1 VSAYPLMLDGAAL
14 TALVVG
20 GGAVAARRTRALL
33 DAGATVQLVA
43 PRIDAAFASLD
54 GSRLTLTAREYTP
67 EDIGDATLV
76 IAATSSREVNARVAL
91 DARSRGR
98 LVNVVDAP
106 EEGNCTVP
114 ATHRAGDLVIAV
126 SAGGVPSIAA
136 RIRDSIADRYD
147 DAYANA
153 IAQLGSM
160 RASLLASGRRTRWT
174 ALVDDVISDDFCEM
188 VERGDL
194 EERVATWR

>member
-1 VSAYPLMLDGAAL
+1 MLDGASL

-33 DAGATVQLVA
+33 DAGATVRVVA
-43 PRIDAAFASLD
+43 PRIDAALALLEA
-54 GSRLTLTAREYTP
+54 SRLNLAAREYTP
-67 EDIGDATLV
+67 EDIGDAKLV

-91 DARSRGR
+91 DARTRGR

-106 EEGNCTVP
+106 EEGDCTVP
-114 ATHRAGDLVIAV
+114 ATHRVGDLVIAV

-136 RIRDSIADRYD
+136 RIRDSIADRFD
-147 DAYANA
+147 DAYADA

-160 RASLLASGRRTRWT
+160 RERLLASGKRTRWT
-174 ALVDDVISDDFCEM
+174 ALVDEVIRDDFCEM
-188 VERGDL
+188 VERGEL
-194 EERVATWR
+194 EERVAAWR